1 MVRNAMS
8 ATEFYILQYL
18 WTRETTATFSEIMV
32 HFNEEE
38 KKAWKKQTVN
48 TFLSRLAQKGFL
60 NIDKS
65 GKRAIYIPSVTSKK
79 FYENYAQEI
88 VKDSYNGAIKD
99 FIAAF
104 TAGNKLSAAEKAELL
119 SYIQTL

>member
-18 WTRETTATFSEIMV
+18 WTRETPATFSEIMV

-38 KKAWKKQTVN
+38 
-48 TFLSRLAQKGFL
+48 QKGFL

>member
-1 MVRNAMS
+1 MEETAKRMYN
-8 ATEFYILQYL
+8 YIFKIVK
-18 WTRETTATFSEIMV
+18 E
-32 HFNEEE
+32 NEG
-38 KKAWKKQTVN
+38 K

-60 NIDKS
+60 NVDKS

>member
-1 MVRNAMS
+1 M
-8 ATEFYILQYL
+8 E
-18 WTRETTATFSEIMV
+18 
-32 HFNEEE
+32 
-38 KKAWKKQTVN
+38 KQTVN

-65 GKRAIYIPSVTSKK
+65 GKRAVTSKK

>member
-1 MVRNAMS
+1 M
-8 ATEFYILQYL
+8 
-18 WTRETTATFSEIMV
+18 TRA
-32 HFNEEE
+32 E
-38 KKAWKKQTVN
+38 KE
-48 TFLSRLAQKGFL
+48 LSIFHLSPQ
-60 NIDKS
+60 
-65 GKRAIYIPSVTSKK
+65 KK

-119 SYIQTL
+119 SYIQTLLIKEMLNKKAVINNSLFLLQNYYKYRIREITQTLLYFPT

>member
-1 MVRNAMS
+1 MS
-8 ATEFYILQYL
+8 ADPTKSFGHNPDGIP
-18 WTRETTATFSEIMV
+18 
-32 HFNEEE
+32 
-38 KKAWKKQTVN
+38 
-48 TFLSRLAQKGFL
+48 FLRQKSSMARFL

>member
-1 MVRNAMS
+1 M
-8 ATEFYILQYL
+8 
-18 WTRETTATFSEIMV
+18 
-32 HFNEEE
+32 
-38 KKAWKKQTVN
+38 
-48 TFLSRLAQKGFL
+48 

-104 TAGNKLSAAEKAELL
+104 TAGNKLSAAEK
-119 SYIQTL
+119 S